1 MTGLLLDQAVLV
13 VGRGSGFARVDGAG
27 TFCPYQGLCSYYH
40 VGGARRA
47 AWSYEDAWLE
57 AGQP

>member
-1 MTGLLLDQAVLV
+1 MTGLLLDQTVLV
-13 VGRGSGFARVDGAG
+13 VGRGSGSARGDAAG
-27 TFCPYQGLCSYYH
+27 TCCPYQGLCSYHH

-47 AWSYEDAWLE
+47 AWSSEDAWPE